1 MPLWPDAPLSNPLF
15 LSYLEIMAKKMITSL
30 LLFFLYPCALFPGR
44 MFYIGADAMMMD
56 GFFSPGQRISMEASI
71 EIFDVRISVP
81 FSYAF
86 DLDEDMAFVD
96 AGIRLDCYPFDGLG
110 LFFGADLVRY
120 GRFFGRASP
129 DNKDV
134 LLSSLVIGYTFLFPY
149 SYLEPRIILMDP
161 GRLVEE
167 VTSVLR
173 NSFYMYSNFYFA
185 LIVGVSF

>member
-1 MPLWPDAPLSNPLF
+1 
-15 LSYLEIMAKKMITSL
+15 MAKKITTSL
-30 LLFFLYPCALFPGR
+30 LLFFLYPCALFSDR

-56 GFFSPGQRISMEASI
+56 GFFSPGQRISIEASI

-86 DLDEDMAFVD
+86 DLDEDIAFVD

-129 DNKDV
+129 VEKDV

-149 SYLEPRIILMDP
+149 SYLEPRIILLDP
-161 GRLVEE
+161 GRLIEE
-167 VTSVLR
+167 VTTELR
-173 NSFYMYSNFYFA
+173 NSFFMYSNFYFA
-185 LIVGVSF
+185 LLVGVSF